1 MSTNQVVVERFS
13 LTSSKS
19 FADVVRAIDA
29 QVGHPDI
36 RKFLS
41 EIRAAKDDREVQR
54 IVKEAVGPTDLMEFM
69 RFDQGE
75 VLRHELGPDASN
87 VVRLLI
93 GNPLTM
99 RKMAKH
105 VRDAGS
111 YAPVTVLV
119 DERPDGVH
127 ISYDR
132 MASLLGPYQNAEA
145 LEVARALDANVEN
158 LITTAAQ

>member
-19 FADVVRAIDA
+19 FAEVVSAIEA

-75 VLRHELGPDASN
+75 VLRHELGPEGSN

-158 LITTAAQ
+158 LITAAAR

>member
-19 FADVVRAIDA
+19 FADVVSAIEA

-69 RFDQGE
+69 RFNQGE

-158 LITTAAQ
+158 LITAAAR